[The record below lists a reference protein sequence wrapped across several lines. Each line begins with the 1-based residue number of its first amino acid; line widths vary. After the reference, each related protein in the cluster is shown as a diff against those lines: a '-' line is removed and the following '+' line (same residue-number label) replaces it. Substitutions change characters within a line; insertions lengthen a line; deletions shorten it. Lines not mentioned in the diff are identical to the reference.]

1 MGSCTLSQASATLLP
16 QALPR
21 VARAGG
27 AGCRR
32 GQGDGIGVIA
42 AHSLQGSIKKLG
54 EIVAVINLNSTHTN
68 LMPVS
73 CPPSCAG
80 PLRAVSCGEG
90 VARADTPSSGIWST
104 FRVNFFAQGAI
115 TGYSWP
121 ISPMF
126 RPRYCSPIVRAQ
138 GACGRTRVAIR
149 SLRRRRGAAVKLQ
162 ATLLGARDILRYK
175 QVT

>member
-54 EIVAVINLNSTHTN
+54 EIVAVINFNSTHTN

-90 VARADTPSSGIWST
+90 AARADTPPSGIWST
-104 FRVNFFAQGAI
+104 FRVEFFAQGAM
-115 TGYSWP
+115 TGYFWP
-121 ISPMF
+121 ISPISGQDTAPPSCARRAPAAARAWRSGLCDVAEGPQSSF
-126 RPRYCSPIVRAQ
+126 RPHFWA
-138 GACGRTRVAIR
+138 
-149 SLRRRRGAAVKLQ
+149 RGIF
-162 ATLLGARDILRYK
+162 LGIKR
-175 QVT
+175 